1 MWLSVLSVKRLWC
14 LFDSKQHGLVV
25 QKIKGAEE
33 IRLTVR
39 NEALSPKI
47 LNNSNNQTTAMSK
60 IWDVAGA
67 SFTPRMNQ
75 KLMARVKP

>member
-1 MWLSVLSVKRLWC
+1 MKTPEFYKKITFVDE
-14 LFDSKQHGLVV
+14 FDSKQHGLVV

-47 LNNSNNQTTAMSK
+47 LNKSNNQVSYQCRQC
-60 IWDVAGA
+60 G
-67 SFTPRMNQ
+67 
-75 KLMARVKP
+75 